1 MNEYTETVGPFQMVA
16 RERAGA
22 WNGVVWHR
30 GEDATHTIVHRAEG
44 TDADTVLTSLRDYVG
59 EALASSAA
67 ARGGAVPSVEET
79 AAALRRVL
87 TTATDNQRAML
98 KAHFQAPDR
107 TLTASQLAE
116 VVSYKSYGG
125 ANAQYGGLGL
135 KLQAELPSEMPR
147 DTRGKVVATGSI
159 ASLEDQRSSREEEW
173 RWTMHPHVAAALGTI
188 EDL

>member
-30 GEDATHTIVHRAEG
+30 SEDDAQTIVRRAEG
-44 TDADTVLTSLRDYVG
+44 IDSDTVVASLRDYVA
-59 EALASSAA
+59 EALASTAA
-67 ARGGAVPSVEET
+67 ARGGVSPSVEET

-87 TTATDNQRAML
+87 VTATDNQRAML

-107 TLTASQLAE
+107 TLPASQLADA
-116 VVSYKSYGG
+116 VSYKSYGG

-135 KLQAELPSEMPR
+135 KLHAELPSELPR
-147 DTRGKVVATGSI
+147 DARGKVVATGSI

-173 RWTMHPHVAAALGTI
+173 RWTMHPHVAAALATI